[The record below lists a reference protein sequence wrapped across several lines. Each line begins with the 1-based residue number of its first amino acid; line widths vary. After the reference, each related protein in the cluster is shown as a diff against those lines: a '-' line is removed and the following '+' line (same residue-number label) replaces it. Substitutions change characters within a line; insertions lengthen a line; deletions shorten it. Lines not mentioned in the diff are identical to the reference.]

1 MLYRNCLLLL
11 IIFVLSNC
19 SNSNSIKNNKNY
31 TFKDN
36 YSNKGFALIFSE
48 KLYNNKIISKKL
60 DQRGLTIFQK
70 NLKKNTQVKI
80 TNILNNKSLIAIV
93 GSNADYPSFN
103 NSIISSRIATELN
116 LDINETYIEIEAI
129 SENSLFIAKKAK
141 TYDEEKKVAIKVPVN
156 SISINDLNK
165 KKNDNKNSLNKKFSY
180 IIKIADFYFKDSAIV
195 VINRINNE
203 TLFKNSKIKKLLN
216 KKYRVYLGPFDN
228 INTLQK
234 SYNDI
239 NIIGFENIEIIKYD

>member
-239 NIIGFENIEIIKYD
+239 KVLEFENIEIIGND